1 MGNKTSKKSKQTLAK
16 TYTTELKSYEAA
28 CKEDTELQ
36 SFDECLHARTSQVI
50 STLATG
56 VEVRTLSLDSL
67 KEVTEC
73 LLEMNQD
80 VVNVILNCEKDI
92 WEHDPLFKLVT
103 DYLDTSLKTLDFYD
117 ALKRCLN
124 RAGVSHYTITLALHY
139 FEEES
144 LVQGDTLISSSLF
157 FSYSGWTNLRLTR
170 LVLIPFLNIS
180 E

>member
-1 MGNKTSKKSKQTLAK
+1 MGNNASKKSKETLAK
-16 TYTTELKSYEAA
+16 TYTTELKSYGTT
-28 CKEDTELQ
+28 CKEDTEMQ
-36 SFDECLHARTSQVI
+36 SFDKCLQARTSQVI

-56 VEVRTLSLDSL
+56 VEDGTLSLHSL

-80 VVNVILNCEKDI
+80 VVKIILNCEKDI
-92 WEHDPLFKLVT
+92 WEHDPLFELVK
-103 DYLDTSLKTLDFYD
+103 DYLDTSMKTLDFYA

-144 LVQGDTLISSSLF
+144 LVQGDTLIS
-157 FSYSGWTNLRLTR
+157 Y
-170 LVLIPFLNIS
+170 
-180 E
+180 